1 MGRRDW
7 LRSSI
12 MWRSIGDV
20 HPITFHDRIDRNPV
34 MRLPQIQHAFVDERK
49 VRDYLLAVSHP
60 SGKGKARFFNSLGF
74 QQNLASEL
82 QNALLGHAANN
93 DIKSV
98 METQFGSKYVI
109 EGPLAAP
116 NGQFAQVRAI

>member
-1 MGRRDW
+1 
-7 LRSSI
+7 
-12 MWRSIGDV
+12 
-20 HPITFHDRIDRNPV
+20 
-34 MRLPQIQHAFVDERK
+34 MRLPQIELAFVDERK

-74 QQNLASEL
+74 QQSQASEL

-98 METQFGSKYVI
+98 VETQFGSKYVI
-109 EGPLAAP
+109 EGSLAAP
-116 NGQFAQVRAI
+116 GGQFAQIRAIWFLERGVVAPRFVTAYPLRGKRSP

>member
-1 MGRRDW
+1 
-7 LRSSI
+7 
-12 MWRSIGDV
+12 
-20 HPITFHDRIDRNPV
+20 
-34 MRLPQIQHAFVDERK
+34 MRLPQIEYAFVDERK
-49 VRDYLLAVSHP
+49 VRDYLLAVNHP

-109 EGPLAAP
+109 EGSLAAP
-116 NGQFAQVRAI
+116 GGQFVQIRAIWFLERGATVPRFVTAYPLRGKRSP